1 MGLEAQPETGPPN
14 VPGQYLL
21 DQGSRPATFVAQALA
36 LKLKAG
42 PVYLPGWPGI
52 ALAVEK
58 MDSGSSGP
66 FVVVTDEGSLFVDPK
81 WQTVEDAY
89 GNDHPYP
96 TNQDVWNM
104 ENIQLEP
111 GSNGNGNDDD
121 GNGGDKPAKDP
132 ALYIAGAMLALAA
145 WIGMSR

>member
-1 MGLEAQPETGPPN
+1 MGFEAQPETPLTD
-14 VPGQYLL
+14 PGQYLV
-21 DQGSRPATFVAQALA
+21 DQGSRPATFVGQALA
-36 LKLKAG
+36 RKLKAG

-89 GNDHPYP
+89 GNVHPYP

-121 GNGGDKPAKDP
+121 GNGGDKSAKDP